1 MKMHWLPVLG
11 LAATLALGAC
21 SKKEEPKP
29 AASQT
34 RAPAGQQEM
43 PPSHPPRGDQMPGM
57 GMGTGAGPRQIVVPD
72 EVKAAW
78 KAVVLSVAD
87 KTTDTVTDVTVDI
100 GGSATQGD
108 LDISVE
114 SFLPA
119 FTMSGGAITSSSAD
133 TLNPAARLVVKQ
145 NGSEVFAGW
154 LFSMYPDAH
163 PFQHERYEII
173 LKDFVH
179 K

>member
-1 MKMHWLPVLG
+1 MKIHWLPALG
-11 LAATLALGAC
+11 LAATLTLGAC
-21 SKKEEPKP
+21 SKKEEPRP
-29 AASQT
+29 AAPQT

-43 PPSHPPRGDQMPGM
+43 PPSHPPMGEQMPAM
-57 GMGTGAGPRQIVVPD
+57 GMSMGAGPRQIVVPED
-72 EVKAAW
+72 VKAAW

-87 KTTDTVTDVTVDI
+87 KTTDTVTDLTVEI
-100 GGSATQGD
+100 GSTATRGD

-119 FTMSGGAITSSSAD
+119 FTMSGGAITSSSVE

-173 LKDFVH
+173 LKDFVR